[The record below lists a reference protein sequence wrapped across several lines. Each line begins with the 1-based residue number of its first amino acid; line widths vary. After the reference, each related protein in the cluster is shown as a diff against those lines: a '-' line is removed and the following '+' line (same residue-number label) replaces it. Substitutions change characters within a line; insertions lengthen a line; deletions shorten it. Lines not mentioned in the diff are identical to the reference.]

1 MKKIIFFADRLSSGG
16 AERVTSVLA
25 NGLAEKG
32 YKVTLVLMNRD
43 TVAYKINPQVKLIE
57 LEEQIGKRDSLY
69 YLKKYRAVSKN
80 LVNMDAV
87 ISLAMPQTNLY
98 IAFAA
103 KLHHKKL
110 VLSERNDP
118 ASYPSER
125 ILRWG
130 RNFTY
135 YLADRLVFQ
144 TNDAKKYFKDCLQKK
159 GSIIPNPI
167 SEGLPERYFGVR
179 EKRVVN
185 FCRLEPQKNLKLL
198 LSSFEKFSKM
208 FPDYRLEIY
217 GSGVQ
222 ENELRDLIKE
232 KGFSERV
239 SLKPND
245 SAVHE
250 KVRNAAMFVSSSDYE
265 GISNSMIEAMAIGLP
280 VVCTNCPSGGA
291 RMMIDNGINGI
302 LVPVGD
308 EAALY
313 NAMRMITEDPKL
325 AEKLSLNAVNIRERL
340 AGKKIVDLWE
350 EVIKNADK
358 KNKKTLHDEEFKIR

>member
-25 NGLAEKG
+25 NGLAEKD
-32 YKVTLVLMNRD
+32 YEVTLVLMNRD

-57 LEEQIGKRDSLY
+57 LEEQIGKRNSLY
-69 YLKKYRAVSKN
+69 YLKKYCTVAKN
-80 LVNMDAV
+80 LVDMDAV
-87 ISLAMPQTNLY
+87 ISLAMPQTNFY
-98 IAFAA
+98 IAVAA

-118 ASYPSER
+118 ASYPNGR
-125 ILRWG
+125 VLRCV

-144 TNDAKKYFKDCLQKK
+144 TNDAKKYFKNCFQKK

-167 SEGLPERYFGVR
+167 SEGLPERYCGER
-179 EKRVVN
+179 EKRIVN

-198 LSSFEKFSKM
+198 ISSFEKFSQRY
-208 FPDYRLEIY
+208 PDYKLEIY

-222 ENELRDLIKE
+222 ENELRELIKR
-232 KGFSERV
+232 KGFGERV

-250 KVRNAAMFVSSSDYE
+250 KIRNAAMFVSSSDYE
-265 GISNSMIEAMAIGLP
+265 GISNSMIESMAIGLP
-280 VVCTNCPSGGA
+280 VICTNCPSGGA

-308 EAALY
+308 QTALC
-313 NAMRMITEDPKL
+313 NAMCLIVEDPRL
-325 AEKLSLNAVNIRERL
+325 AEKLSLNAANVKEKL
-340 AGKKIVDLWE
+340 AKKKIVDLWE
-350 EVIKNADK
+350 NVVIDK
-358 KNKKTLHDEEFKIR
+358 